1 MGYFSSID
9 LINFRN
15 FEDYSVSFS
24 KNCNVFYGKNGS
36 GKTNILEAI
45 SLFSKGRGL
54 RKDKFSNI
62 IKNNC
67 EKFIIKSDFKSEEI
81 IYNLIAQ
88 TKNTNNRFKKILTV
102 NNDKSL
108 DSLELIYD
116 QTPFLYFLPE
126 TERLFQSS
134 PSIRRSLIDQFI
146 YTSQNKYNKLVNRYN
161 KFIQERSKVLISNI
175 SEESWL
181 NQLEKGISADAL
193 KIYSLRESQLNI
205 LINNL
210 NIYLKDFDLPF
221 KIDVTLIDKFYTS
234 NLSNE
239 DYEEKLKNN
248 RNIDSLV
255 GGCAIGPHKSDYMF
269 FVNDNSLVSQLS
281 TGQQKTIILLMYL
294 SQCKYL
300 SEIKL
305 KQPILLLDEV
315 CSHLD
320 DINRNVLLTLVETF
334 KSQIFMTGTSENLFS
349 FLSTNA
355 HFCNITDQ

>member
-1 MGYFSSID
+1 LGYFNSID

-15 FEDYSVSFS
+15 FKDYSINFS

-36 GKTNILEAI
+36 GKTNILEGI
-45 SLFSKGRGL
+45 SLLSKGRGL
-54 RKDKFSNI
+54 RKDKFANI
-62 IKNNC
+62 IRKNC
-67 EKFIIKSDFKSEEI
+67 KKFIIKSDFKSEEI
-81 IYNLIAQ
+81 IYNLIAE
-88 TKNTNNRFKKILTV
+88 TENIDNRFKKKITV
-102 NNDKSL
+102 NNDKSS

-116 QTPFLYFLPE
+116 KTPFLYFLPE

-134 PSIRRSLIDQFI
+134 PSIRRNLIDQFI

-161 KFIQERSKVLISNI
+161 KFIQERSKVLINNI
-175 SEESWL
+175 NDESWL
-181 NQLEKGISADAL
+181 MQLEKNISSDAL
-193 KIYSLRESQLNI
+193 QIYSLRESQLNV

-210 NIYLKDFDLPF
+210 NIYLRNFDLPF
-221 KIDVTLIDKFYTS
+221 KIDTTLIDKFYTS
-234 NLSNE
+234 NLQNE
-239 DYEEKLKNN
+239 NYEETLRNN
-248 RNIDSLV
+248 RKIDALV

-269 FVNDNSLVSQLS
+269 CVNNNSFVSQLS

-300 SEIKL
+300 SEVRF

-320 DINRNVLLTLVETF
+320 DINRNVILTLIEAF
-334 KSQIFMTGTSENLFS
+334 KLQIFMTGTSENLFS

-355 HFCNITDQ
+355 NFCNITD

>member
-1 MGYFSSID
+1 MGYFNSID

-15 FEDYSVSFS
+15 FESYSLNFS

-36 GKTNILEAI
+36 GKTNILEGI
-45 SLFSKGRGL
+45 SLLSKGRGL
-54 RKDKFSNI
+54 RKDKYSNI
-62 IKNNC
+62 IRKNC
-67 EKFIIKSDFKSEEI
+67 DKFIIKSDFKSEEI
-81 IYNLIAQ
+81 IYNLIAE
-88 TKNTNNRFKKILTV
+88 TENINNRFKKKLTV
-102 NNDKSL
+102 NNDKSS

-116 QTPFLYFLPE
+116 KTPFLYFLPE

-134 PSIRRSLIDQFI
+134 PSIRRNLIDQFI

-161 KFIQERSKVLISNI
+161 KFIQERSKVLINNNHDQ
-175 SEESWL
+175 SWL
-181 NQLEKGISADAL
+181 MQLEKNISSDAL
-193 KIYSLRESQLNI
+193 QIYSLRESQLSI

-210 NIYLKDFDLPF
+210 NIYLRDFDLPF
-221 KIDVTLIDKFYTS
+221 KIDTTLIDKFYTS
-234 NLSNE
+234 NLKNE
-239 DYEEKLKNN
+239 DYEEILKKN
-248 RNIDSLV
+248 RKIDALV

-269 FVNDNSLVSQLS
+269 YLNDNSFVSQLS

-300 SEIKL
+300 SEVKF

-320 DINRNVLLTLVETF
+320 NINRKVLLTLIETF
-334 KSQIFMTGTSENLFS
+334 KLQIFMTGTSESLFS

-355 HFCNITDQ
+355 NFCNITD

>member
-1 MGYFSSID
+1 MGYFNSID

-15 FEDYSVSFS
+15 FESYSLNFS

-36 GKTNILEAI
+36 GKTNILEGI
-45 SLFSKGRGL
+45 SLLSKGRGL

-62 IKNNC
+62 IKKNC

-81 IYNLIAQ
+81 IYNLIAE
-88 TKNTNNRFKKILTV
+88 TENINTRLKKKLTV
-102 NNDKSL
+102 NNDKSS

-116 QTPFLYFLPE
+116 KTPFLYFLPE

-134 PSIRRSLIDQFI
+134 PSIRRNLIDQFI
-146 YTSQNKYNKLVNRYN
+146 YTSHNKYNKLVNRYN
-161 KFIQERSKVLISNI
+161 KLIQERSKILINNNDD
-175 SEESWL
+175 SWL
-181 NQLEKGISADAL
+181 NQLEKNISADGL
-193 KIYSLRESQLNI
+193 QIYSLRGDQLNI

-210 NIYLKDFDLPF
+210 NIYLKEFDLPF
-221 KIDVTLIDKFYTS
+221 KIDTTLIDKFYTS
-234 NLSNE
+234 NLQNE
-239 DYEEKLKNN
+239 DYEETLKNN
-248 RNIDSLV
+248 RKIDVLV

-269 FVNDNSLVSQLS
+269 SVNNNSFVSQLS

-300 SEIKL
+300 SEVKF

-320 DINRNVLLTLVETF
+320 DINRNVLLTLIETF
-334 KSQIFMTGTSENLFS
+334 KLQIFMTGTSESLFS

-355 HFCNITDQ
+355 NFCNITD

>member
-1 MGYFSSID
+1 MGYFNSID

-15 FEDYSVSFS
+15 FESYSLSFS

-36 GKTNILEAI
+36 GKTNILEGI
-45 SLFSKGRGL
+45 SLLSKGRGL

-62 IKNNC
+62 IKKNC
-67 EKFIIKSDFKSEEI
+67 EKFIIKSDFKSEGI
-81 IYNLIAQ
+81 IYNLIAE
-88 TKNTNNRFKKILTV
+88 TENINTRLKKKLTV
-102 NNDKSL
+102 NNDKSS

-116 QTPFLYFLPE
+116 KTPFIYFLPE

-134 PSIRRSLIDQFI
+134 PSIRRNLIDQFI
-146 YTSQNKYNKLVNRYN
+146 YTSHNKYNKLVNRYN
-161 KFIQERSKVLISNI
+161 KLLQERSKILINNNDD
-175 SEESWL
+175 SWL
-181 NQLEKGISADAL
+181 NQLEKNISADGL
-193 KIYSLRESQLNI
+193 KIYSLRGDQLNI

-210 NIYLKDFDLPF
+210 NIYLKEFDLPF
-221 KIDVTLIDKFYTS
+221 KIDTTLIDKFYTS
-234 NLSNE
+234 NIQNE

-248 RNIDSLV
+248 RKIDALV

-269 FVNDNSLVSQLS
+269 SVNNNSFVSQLS

-300 SEIKL
+300 SEVKF

-320 DINRNVLLTLVETF
+320 DINRNVLLTLIETF
-334 KSQIFMTGTSENLFS
+334 KLQIFMTGTSESLFS

-355 HFCNITDQ
+355 NFCNITH

>member
-1 MGYFSSID
+1 MGYFNSID

-15 FEDYSVSFS
+15 FESYSLSFS

-36 GKTNILEAI
+36 GKTNILEGI
-45 SLFSKGRGL
+45 SLLSKGRGL

-62 IKNNC
+62 IKKNC
-67 EKFIIKSDFKSEEI
+67 EKFIIKSDFKSEGI
-81 IYNLIAQ
+81 IYNLIAE
-88 TKNTNNRFKKILTV
+88 TENINTRLKKKLTV
-102 NNDKSL
+102 NNDKSS

-116 QTPFLYFLPE
+116 KTPFIYFLPE

-134 PSIRRSLIDQFI
+134 PSIRRNLIDQFI
-146 YTSQNKYNKLVNRYN
+146 YTSHNKYNKLVNRYN
-161 KFIQERSKVLISNI
+161 KLIQERSKILINNNDD
-175 SEESWL
+175 SWL
-181 NQLEKGISADAL
+181 NQLEKNISADGL
-193 KIYSLRESQLNI
+193 KIYSLRGDQLNI

-210 NIYLKDFDLPF
+210 NIYLKEFDLPF
-221 KIDVTLIDKFYTS
+221 KIDTTLIDKFYTS
-234 NLSNE
+234 NIQNE

-248 RNIDSLV
+248 RKIDALV

-269 FVNDNSLVSQLS
+269 SVNNNSFVSQLS

-300 SEIKL
+300 TEVKF

-320 DINRNVLLTLVETF
+320 DINRNVLLTLIETF
-334 KSQIFMTGTSENLFS
+334 KLQIFMTGTSESLFS

-355 HFCNITDQ
+355 NFCNITH